1 MNTLMLELIFPQRCD
16 ILFSDQNSYSFVVR
30 VLEIIAP
37 LTGTPYWALISV
49 ICWQSFFL
57 VFVKSN
63 VASVTLSA
71 TVPDMP
77 NGRYFI
83 LSWTWMLNK
92 TVWRNLEVQV
102 LHWVVERLQF
112 LAIQVN
118 MYVLGNLIYHQTV
131 STQWWNVCLQ
141 WIIAICVHKTEALS
155 DLWQFSAFYSFKI
168 MFAILS
174 II

>member
-1 MNTLMLELIFPQRCD
+1 MIYF
-16 ILFSDQNSYSFVVR
+16 FSDQNSYSFVVR

-92 TVWRNLEVQV
+92 TVQRNLEVQV
-102 LHWVVERLQF
+102 LHWVVERLLTC
-112 LAIQVN
+112 LAFSSWLFMIKWICMSLEIWFIIKLYRHSDEMFVCSELLLFACIKQKRWV
-118 MYVLGNLIYHQTV
+118 IYDSSRPFIV
-131 STQWWNVCLQ
+131 S
-141 WIIAICVHKTEALS
+141 K
-155 DLWQFSAFYSFKI
+155 
-168 MFAILS
+168 
-174 II
+174 